1 MDDVTHIGDDGVIA
15 TYFAKGIE
23 PPSTA
28 WANPTKGDVLITE
41 FKDGKPMWYM
51 PNAWQNTSE
60 VCRWDVEDGSPTFAP
75 HENEPTTTRET
86 WLETMWERAQA
97 DVLLLLSR
105 CRDGEVLSDSLLAC
119 YEELAGGHRELC
131 QAFMLDSYALSTPC
145 PGDPEDYTFVRA
157 YYRPRRSKAANSAPC
172 DASPTGDKEPATNPP
187 NTSSGEATG
196 QGWMIDEVPPEGFG
210 DGVTVWA
217 CENCHKP
224 VCRLEHECIPQ
235 SGEERSE

>member
-157 YYRPRRSKAANSAPC
+157 YYRPRRSKLAAIEP
-172 DASPTGDKEPATNPP
+172 DHPTVQADPAAGEIDTLQGQ
-187 NTSSGEATG
+187 GEARNA
-196 QGWMIDEVPPEGFG
+196 
-210 DGVTVWA
+210 DGTPYIVGESGVGSAT
-217 CENCHKP
+217 
-224 VCRLEHECIPQ
+224 PQ

>member
-1 MDDVTHIGDDGVIA
+1 MDEVTQIGDERILRRVA
-15 TYFAKGIE
+15 SE
-23 PPSTA
+23 
-28 WANPTKGDVLITE
+28 WR
-41 FKDGKPMWYM
+41 
-51 PNAWQNTSE
+51 E

-119 YEELAGGHRELC
+119 YEELAREHRELEE
-131 QAFMLDSYALSTPC
+131 AFFHDAEVLSTPC

-172 DASPTGDKEPATNPP
+172 EASPTGDTEPATNPP

-196 QGWMIDEVPPEGFG
+196 HGLRVLVGGEWCEASDALKG
-210 DGVTVWA
+210 TVA
-217 CENCHKP
+217 EIQAALNGQP
-224 VCRLEHECIPQ
+224 
-235 SGEERSE
+235 EERSE